1 MYTAKP
7 NNSNWSKDE
16 KLAFWINAYNAYT
29 IKLIN
34 DNWPLKS
41 IKDIENPWTGNL
53 YPVGG
58 EFVSLNDIEHKVLRK
73 MQEPRVHFAIVCA
86 SYSCPK
92 LLNEAYT
99 ADKIESQLSAQTK
112 SFVNDTKRNKITA
125 SKAELSEIF
134 NWFKSDFTANGTL
147 IEFINKYSTVQI
159 NKDAKISHLTY
170 DWSLNNK

>member
-1 MYTAKP
+1 MKRVFNFPLLVVVVVFSLSSAFLHKNITVDDAAKVDHSIFNSLLKANVTSDGAVNYEGFKKNSNFKVYLNLLYTAKP

-86 SYSCPK
+86 
-92 LLNEAYT
+92 
-99 ADKIESQLSAQTK
+99 
-112 SFVNDTKRNKITA
+112 
-125 SKAELSEIF
+125 
-134 NWFKSDFTANGTL
+134 
-147 IEFINKYSTVQI
+147 
-159 NKDAKISHLTY
+159 
-170 DWSLNNK
+170 